1 MKRNGNLVMEIP
13 DRSTTASFSSE
24 LSVPDSGPT
33 LLRKTVPEKA
43 GERRLVV
50 LAQTLSSN
58 LDMDPLDA
66 MGEGEVD
73 LAIVNNGMY
82 MTETNMAPH
91 SMLVSGRLTTNS
103 LTSIS
108 TPNGPTNS
116 L

>member
-1 MKRNGNLVMEIP
+1 MKRNGSFRSGKIP
-13 DRSTTASFSSE
+13 ISSTWLTSPFGSE
-24 LSVPDSGPT
+24 KLSVPDSGPT

-58 LDMDPLDA
+58 LDMDPTDA

-91 SMLVSGRLTTNS
+91 SMLVSGSRVSNVDL
-103 LTSIS
+103 IFQ
-108 TPNGPTNS
+108 
-116 L
+116 